1 MHSWLVQLPVSAR
14 SAQGDLRTVYRAR
27 SFTCHLAGRE
37 QQLSALNDTCLRKYK
52 SYVTTSCYTA
62 GSSLAAR
69 HELESSRHVAAPGMR
84 RRSTIAWRVPHQ
96 LVGPLIYT
104 SKHRGDSKRSL
115 FLSISHQHRSFAIFD
130 ITSSQ
135 RLRPLLIFRTLTHI
149 WGQDAK
155 NRIHCG

>member
-1 MHSWLVQLPVSAR
+1 
-14 SAQGDLRTVYRAR
+14 
-27 SFTCHLAGRE
+27 
-37 QQLSALNDTCLRKYK
+37 
-52 SYVTTSCYTA
+52 
-62 GSSLAAR
+62 
-69 HELESSRHVAAPGMR
+69 
-84 RRSTIAWRVPHQ
+84 
-96 LVGPLIYT
+96 LIYT